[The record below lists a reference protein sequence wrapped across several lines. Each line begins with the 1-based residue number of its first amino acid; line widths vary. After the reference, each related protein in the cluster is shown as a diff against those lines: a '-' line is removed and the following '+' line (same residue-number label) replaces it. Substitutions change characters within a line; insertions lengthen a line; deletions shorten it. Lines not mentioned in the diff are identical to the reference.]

1 MLEVAAASPFLP
13 LERHRVVMCQPVLF
27 INCLAVL
34 HGLGW
39 FPPPFQVTHIAL
51 KPRYGCQKIVMNVR
65 RWLCK
70 GCFLVPGPHALAQ
83 ETGKLMVVVV
93 FQGYGRLCCPGRSLV
108 TTNPSI
114 DNKLSK

>member
-1 MLEVAAASPFLP
+1 M
-13 LERHRVVMCQPVLF
+13 
-27 INCLAVL
+27 AVL
-34 HGLGW
+34 IYRI
-39 FPPPFQVTHIAL
+39 FHIVFMSM
-51 KPRYGCQKIVMNVR
+51 CE
-65 RWLCK
+65 

-83 ETGKLMVVVV
+83 ETGKLMVVVVV